1 MDRLVLAAI
10 VVAVAAVVAFII
22 ERRRPDP
29 PVQGAWP
36 VPTQLDRADFDGP
49 EVPWLVAVFS
59 SATCQSC
66 AQVMTQAEVL
76 RAEAVAVQ
84 EIEVKA
90 KPELHR
96 RYGIEAVPTVL
107 VADDEGV
114 VRASFV
120 GPPTATDL
128 WAAVAEAREPGSSP
142 REAC

>member
-1 MDRLVLAAI
+1 MERLLVAAV
-10 VVAVAAVVAFII
+10 VVAVAGLVAFLI

-29 PVQGAWP
+29 PVQGRRP
-36 VPTQLDRADFDGP
+36 VPTQLDRDDFDSP
-49 EVPWLVAVFS
+49 DIPWLVAVFS

-84 EIEVKA
+84 EVEVKA
-90 KPELHR
+90 RPDLHR

-107 VADDEGV
+107 VADDDGV

-128 WAAVAEAREPGSSP
+128 WAAVAEAREPGSTP